1 MSRVHDRGRPG
12 GPQRSRPP
20 PRGPARPEPP
30 RARPAPGA
38 RRTPAR
44 ERSVEHGGGPP
55 SGPSRVRLGGTVHG
69 RGGWGDA
76 RVLPRIPPSAGDRPL
91 PPSNPRTLSKA
102 AVRTGPA
109 PPPLFRAQ
117 ALLDEPQP
125 PSFPRRDPRER
136 EPVRRP
142 RGHRHLTLRTHPA
155 GVGTLPPR
163 A

>member
-1 MSRVHDRGRPG
+1 RSRGVWMSRVHDGGGPA

-69 RGGWGDA
+69 RGGWSDA
-76 RVLPRIPPSAGDRPL
+76 RVLPRIPPPAGDRPL
-91 PPSNPRTLSKA
+91 PPRIRERYRK
-102 AVRTGPA
+102 
-109 PPPLFRAQ
+109 
-117 ALLDEPQP
+117 P
-125 PSFPRRDPRER
+125 PSAR
-136 EPVRRP
+136 V
-142 RGHRHLTLRTHPA
+142 LLL
-155 GVGTLPPR
+155 LPCSARKPYSTSR
-163 A
+163 S